1 MEKLSSSKRE
11 MEFKVK
17 EIPIEDIIVRVHVE
31 FTRLFKI
38 RMWLGFR
45 LIKLLGWLWT
55 CDIRVEEN
63 DEFGSG

>member
-17 EIPIEDIIVRVHVE
+17 EIPIEDITVLVHVE

-63 DEFGSG
+63 DEFGFG